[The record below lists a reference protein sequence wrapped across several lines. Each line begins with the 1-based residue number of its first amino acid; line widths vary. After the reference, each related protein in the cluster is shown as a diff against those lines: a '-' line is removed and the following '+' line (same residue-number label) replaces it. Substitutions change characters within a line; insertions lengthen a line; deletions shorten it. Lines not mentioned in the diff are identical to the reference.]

1 MNYLLAKLKGRGTE
15 FLKVVASSNNIHD
28 IPDLTNTQDYSPE
41 YKLEDDE
48 WFKLD
53 SFILRNYKNGLI
65 ENTFS
70 GTTFNQITTDKY
82 EDIKYLC
89 CKQSNLYLFQ
99 KMSTNQLLSKKW
111 FKITDSPTL
120 QTNKPIIVINEWID
134 AVYDKDT
141 DILYF
146 KDIVKIKQMFK
157 GIEILYRTATEAE
170 VNTFLDKDFISLH
183 DDFTSNNVKVAN
195 RRRIAMALDTL
206 NSFTDSEIVEV
217 VEYTKSYCTSVPIN
231 DDMFVI
237 ETEEHLKLVLFGI
250 EQRYYTTSI
259 HPEKRLANSIL
270 EMS

>member
-1 MNYLLAKLKGRGTE
+1 MNYLLAKLKGKTNE
-15 FLKVVASSNNIHD
+15 FLKVVASSND
-28 IPDLTNTQDYSPE
+28 ILDTPDVSNTQSYTPD

-53 SFILRNYKNGLI
+53 GFLARDYKNGLI
-65 ENTFS
+65 ENTFV

-82 EDIKYLC
+82 GDIKYLC
-89 CKQSNLYLFQ
+89 CKQNDLYLFQ

-134 AVYDKDT
+134 AVYDKSN

-146 KDIVKIKQMFK
+146 KDIVKIQQMFK
-157 GIEILYRTATEAE
+157 GIETLYRTATQVE
-170 VNTFLDKDFISLH
+170 VNTFLTKSFISLGA
-183 DDFTSNNVKVAN
+183 DFTNDSVKTAN
-195 RRRIAMALDTL
+195 RKRIAMALDTL
-206 NSFTDSEIVEV
+206 NSFTTDEITQV
-217 VEYTKSYCTSVPIN
+217 VTYTKSYCSDVPT
-231 DDMFVI
+231 DGDKFKI

-250 EQRYYTTSI
+250 EQRYYTTPI